1 MGEATSRKSSGITG
15 SQPVMG
21 RSVSMGYDAKGG
33 ARNRSSLYAAA
44 GLEWPNDYIPEEEIP
59 RYNDYP
65 FCVDVS
71 NNRLL
76 VSLDRSA
83 FVRRAVVGVGSQDA
97 RGSDAPGVY
106 SKKQLAYF
114 DGHCGLRMS
123 IDGRPLQQPSLNFEK
138 GVVPVFCF
146 CRRDVEVILRVFVPA
161 DYGTKVSA
169 VFLLAEVRNQSDSSH
184 TLDIELDCEESGQS
198 KWPDLAIDVTLI
210 AKDNPE
216 SSGSCQVSLD
226 AGQMIQIGCICRF
239 AVDVLPSPPVVT
251 LEEMDCALGKVLE
264 SVGSQG
270 VLEVPEEPWV
280 GEELTRAAELARQSV
295 LQLADGEVIG
305 SFWGSNVNPKPDVW
319 MRDFSYTAIGL
330 VDTNPRLAYRC
341 ARYLCAAS
349 APGEQWGTAEE
360 GQAGESSYRHSLGN
374 ACMGAVVLSMIYRR
388 YGYDLVNQPD
398 SVIVDYLHQ
407 LARCMIADRPDR
419 GSLYTTRFISDG
431 LSRGDFHT
439 GSNMLAWRAADA
451 LIEDFHALFENN
463 TIEAL
468 SSIRSQLMETIETLC
483 VGSFGQGEQFVEG
496 AYANGALVP
505 IHDAEESDL
514 ALASVYGFA
523 KRDDRRIINHMYW
536 AHSTGNPY
544 YARVSGGIDFWDF
557 DGSNGVSYPGHLCLL
572 KRTRNREDLRHAF
585 AAIRRTTDLDGSFWW
600 WPFKHDELDA
610 NRIKRGLGKCGW
622 CGGEFV
628 SLMLHDILGIQA
640 DAKTSSVS
648 FAPYLPWHKASLTG
662 FAFLDGTVDFVVDG
676 EKLSL
681 VNNTDHDIHA
691 RLQLCMPANSML
703 EDVKI
708 NDSSRR
714 MEAQLVRLF
723 DSSSVVLKEVVG
735 PRKRVD
741 MTIAVS

>member
-1 MGEATSRKSSGITG
+1 M
-15 SQPVMG
+15 SQ
-21 RSVSMGYDAKGG
+21 SISMGYDAKGG

-44 GLEWPNDYIPEEEIP
+44 GLEWPNDYMPEEEVP

-76 VSLDRSA
+76 ASLDRSA

-106 SKKQLAYF
+106 TKKQLAYF
-114 DGHCGLRMS
+114 DGRCGLRMS

-146 CRRDVEVILRVFVPA
+146 CRHDVEVILRVFVPA
-161 DYGTKVSA
+161 DYETKVSA

-184 TLDIELDCEESGQS
+184 TLDIELDCEESCQS

-210 AKDNPE
+210 TKDNPE
-216 SSGSCQVSLD
+216 RSGSCQVSLD

-330 VDTNPRLAYRC
+330 VDTNPWLAYRC

-388 YGYDLVNQPD
+388 YGYDFVNQPD

-407 LARCMIADRPDR
+407 LAGCMIADRPDR
-419 GSLYTTRFISDG
+419 GLLYATRFISDG

-451 LIEDFHALFENN
+451 LIEDFHALFENS
-463 TIEAL
+463 TIETL

-496 AYANGALVP
+496 AYANGDLVP

-514 ALASVYGFA
+514 ALASVYGFT
-523 KRDDRRIINHMYW
+523 KRDDCRIINHMYW
-536 AHSTGNPY
+536 AHSIGNPY

-557 DGSNGVSYPGHLCLL
+557 DGSNGVSYPGYLCLL

-622 CGGEFV
+622 GGGEFV

-662 FAFLDGTVDFVVDG
+662 FAFLDGTVDFVVDD

-741 MTIAVS
+741 MTIAIS